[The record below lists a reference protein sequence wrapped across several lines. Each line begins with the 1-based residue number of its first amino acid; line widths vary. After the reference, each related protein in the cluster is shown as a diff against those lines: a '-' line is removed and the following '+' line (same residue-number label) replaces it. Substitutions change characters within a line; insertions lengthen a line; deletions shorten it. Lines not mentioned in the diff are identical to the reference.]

1 MLQEVFL
8 FSGTIADNIDLFD
21 ENPNIDKLNNA
32 IEMVGARKFIDSLDD
47 GINSEVR
54 ERGVNFSIGQ
64 RQLISFARAIYS
76 DPSFMVL
83 DEATANIDTETE
95 NIIQD
100 SLKRM
105 RTLGT
110 MVIVAH
116 RLSTIQDADHI
127 YVIDHG
133 VVVEDGN
140 HVSLLKNTGFIIPCI
155 GFKIWR
161 RI

>member
-1 MLQEVFL
+1 M
-8 FSGTIADNIDLFD
+8 
-21 ENPNIDKLNNA
+21 
-32 IEMVGARKFIDSLDD
+32 DD

-64 RQLISFARAIYS
+64 RQLISFARAIYA

-140 HVSLLKNTGFIIPCI
+140 HDSLLKKHGLYYSMYRLQNLE
-155 GFKIWR
+155 KDLNHQN
-161 RI
+161 